1 MRFCYL
7 ITGLMLVS
15 VSGFVGCTPA
25 VDPTGDLININ
36 LKNTKVDDLSRTM
49 GFIFS
54 DRRFDQKEF
63 ESSIS
68 TGLNRWVTFSP
79 TADIESVDWELDPLV
94 EPSLSRY
101 DSLAL
106 LEQTDSANFVNSD
119 AYFLQESAWISEIV
133 DRVTRSPS
141 LKPFEIYRLAADDY
155 RADPDNKDPLVEIV
169 KKLQP
174 DLAESGAVQLAHA
187 LKYFDWLVRNIQ
199 LMPEINPTE
208 ADADEQRLNDSDDLA
223 AAGVRGTGYTRYP
236 WQTLVQARGDYLDRA
251 KLFMLGLQRLGID
264 SVMLAVK
271 SPTGELTPWVVG
283 VAIGKEYYLFDTK
296 LALPL
301 PGEKLGSIATLAEV
315 RKNKSLIEGLDLTV
329 EESLEDDTEYWVSP
343 DQLDD
348 LVGLI
353 YVSPESISRRMKVLE
368 MRLIG
373 TDRLPLVT
381 QPEAIVQR
389 LPKSEGLQFEIW
401 DTAFRTHQFRQAV
414 REGLEETDNDV
425 LAGRLSWYYQDEAYI
440 DGFTRYRTARAR
452 FFDGRFE
459 SPRNAETF
467 NAIESF
473 ERLIYSDADIEELA
487 VDKRMQTA
495 LGILTSEEQNAE
507 NFRLKL
513 RSVQAQMRLVR
524 RDTGLFLA
532 QSHFDNG
539 SERAALNWLLTLQE
553 KEDAERW
560 RDGIAYLLARA
571 TESAKEYD
579 VAVERL
585 RADTKSTQA
594 HGNLIRARFID
605 QLIEQLESESS
616 N

>member
-7 ITGLMLVS
+7 IIGLMLVS
-15 VSGFVGCTPA
+15 VGGFVGCTPA
-25 VDPTGDLININ
+25 VDPTGDLIDIN
-36 LKNTKVDDLSRTM
+36 LKNTKVDDLNRTM

-79 TADIESVDWELDPLV
+79 TADIESVEWELDPLL
-94 EPSLSRY
+94 EPSMSRY

-106 LEQTDSANFVNSD
+106 LEQTASANFVNSD

-133 DRVTRSPS
+133 DRVIKSPS

-155 RADPDNKDPLVEIV
+155 RADPDSKDPLAEIV

-174 DLAESGAVQLAHA
+174 DLEESRAVQLAET

-199 LMPEINPTE
+199 LMPEI
-208 ADADEQRLNDSDDLA
+208 DASETDIDEQRLNDSEELA

-236 WQTLVQARGDYLDRA
+236 WQSLVQARGDYVDRA
-251 KLFMLGLQRLGID
+251 KLFMLGLQHLGID

-271 SPTGELTPWVVG
+271 SPTGELIPWVVG
-283 VAIGKEYYLFDTK
+283 VAIGEEYYLFDTK

-315 RKNKSLIEGLDLTV
+315 RKNNRLIEGLDLTV
-329 EESLEDDTEYWVSP
+329 EESLEDDTGYWVSP

-348 LVGLI
+348 LVGLV

-368 MRLIG
+368 LRLIG

-381 QPEAIVQR
+381 EPQVIVER
-389 LPKSEGLQFEIW
+389 LPKAEGLEFEVW
-401 DTAFRTHQFRQAV
+401 DTAFKTHQFRQAV
-414 REGLEETDNDV
+414 REALEETDNDV
-425 LAGRLSWYYQDEAYI
+425 LTARLSWYYQDEAYI

-452 FFDGRFE
+452 FFDGKFE

-473 ERLIYSDADIEELA
+473 ERLIYSDADIEGLA
-487 VDKRMQTA
+487 ADKRMQTA
-495 LGILTSEEQNAE
+495 LGILTREEQNAAD
-507 NFRLKL
+507 FRIKL
-513 RSVQAQMRLVR
+513 RSVQDQMRLVR
-524 RDTGLFLA
+524 RDTGLFLCKA
-532 QSHFDNG
+532 I
-539 SERAALNWLLTLQE
+539 LTM
-553 KEDAERW
+553 
-560 RDGIAYLLARA
+560 
-571 TESAKEYD
+571 
-579 VAVERL
+579 VASGR
-585 RADTKSTQA
+585 
-594 HGNLIRARFID
+594 H
-605 QLIEQLESESS
+605 
-616 N
+616 